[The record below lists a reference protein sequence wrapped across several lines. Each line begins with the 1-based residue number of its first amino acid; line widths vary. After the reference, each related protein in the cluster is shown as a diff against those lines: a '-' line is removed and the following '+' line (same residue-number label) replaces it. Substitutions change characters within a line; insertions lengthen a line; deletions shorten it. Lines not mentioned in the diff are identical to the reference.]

1 MSELIINK
9 NKEKSSI
16 EIGVLEE
23 NNISEFYVYEEKKE
37 SIIGNIYCGI
47 VQNVVDGMQAAFVD
61 IGIEKNTFLSI
72 KDALPK
78 VDVAKEEL
86 VINQNMS
93 EILKK
98 GDKLLVQVRK
108 EPSEEKGARI
118 STHITLPGN
127 YIVLMPNTNIIT
139 ISQKITDEN
148 ECSRLKK
155 IVGEYLPKGFGAI
168 IRTDAENIAPN
179 VLKVDIKEIEK
190 KWNEIKEKYK
200 GMQEYGI
207 IYDDHDI
214 TLKVARDMI
223 NQNTKKIYTND
234 EEIYKKMQEIANIKE
249 KKVEFLNVENIF
261 ENFGI
266 LGKVEKIGDRKV
278 WLKCGGYIAIDK
290 TEALTAI
297 DVNSGKY
304 VGNNNLEQTALSVNT
319 EAATEIMKQIRL
331 KDIGGIVI
339 IDYIDLET
347 KEDQLKIIETMKKE
361 AKKDRSKIDIKGYT
375 KLNLVE
381 LTRKKL
387 YM

>member
-23 NNISEFYVYEEKKE
+23 NNISEFYVYEGKKE

-61 IGIEKNTFLSI
+61 IGIEKNTFISI

-86 VINQNMS
+86 VIDKNMS

-118 STHITLPGN
+118 STHVTLPGN

-200 GMQEYGI
+200 EMQEYGI

-223 NQNTKKIYTND
+223 NQNTEKIYTND

-261 ENFGI
+261 EKFGI
-266 LGKVEKIGDRKV
+266 WGKVEKIGDRKV

-304 VGNNNLEQTALSVNT
+304 VGDNNLEQTALSVNT

>member
-1 MSELIINK
+1 MNELIINK

-23 NNISEFYVYEEKKE
+23 NNISEIYVYEGKKE

-61 IGIEKNTFLSI
+61 IGIEKNTFISI

-86 VINQNMS
+86 VIDKNMS

-108 EPSEEKGARI
+108 EPSEEKGARV
-118 STHITLPGN
+118 STHVTLPGN

-148 ECSRLKK
+148 ESSRLKK
-155 IVGEYLPKGFGAI
+155 VVGEYLPKGFGAI

-179 VLKVDIKEIEK
+179 ILKVDIEETVK

-200 GMQEYGI
+200 EMQEYGI

-214 TLKVARDMI
+214 TLKAARDMI
-223 NQNTKKIYTND
+223 NQNTEKIYTND
-234 EEIYKKMQEIANIKE
+234 EEIYKKMQEIASIKE
-249 KKVEFLNVENIF
+249 KKIEFLNVENIF
-261 ENFGI
+261 EKFGI
-266 LGKVEKIGDRKV
+266 SGKVEKVGDRKV
-278 WLKCGGYIAIDK
+278 WLKCGGYIVIDK

>member
-1 MSELIINK
+1 MNELIINK

-23 NNISEFYVYEEKKE
+23 NNISEIYVYEGKKE

-61 IGIEKNTFLSI
+61 IGIEKNTFISI

-86 VINQNMS
+86 VIDKNMS

-108 EPSEEKGARI
+108 EPSEEKGARV
-118 STHITLPGN
+118 STHVTLPGN

-148 ECSRLKK
+148 ESSRLKK
-155 IVGEYLPKGFGAI
+155 VVGEYLPKGFGAI

-179 VLKVDIKEIEK
+179 ILKVDIEETVK

-200 GMQEYGI
+200 EMQEYGI

-214 TLKVARDMI
+214 TLKAARDMI
-223 NQNTKKIYTND
+223 NQNTEKIYTND
-234 EEIYKKMQEIANIKE
+234 EEIYKKMQEIASIKE
-249 KKVEFLNVENIF
+249 KKIEFLNVENIF
-261 ENFGI
+261 EKFGI
-266 LGKVEKIGDRKV
+266 SGKVEKVGDRKV
-278 WLKCGGYIAIDK
+278 WLKCGGYIVIDK

-381 LTRKKL
+381 LTRKNL